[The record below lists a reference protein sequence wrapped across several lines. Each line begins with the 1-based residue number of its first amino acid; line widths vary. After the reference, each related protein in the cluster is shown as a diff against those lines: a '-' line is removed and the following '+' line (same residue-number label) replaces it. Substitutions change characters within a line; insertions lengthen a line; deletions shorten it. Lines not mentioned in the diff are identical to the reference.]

1 MQASRHNCLNL
12 IRLLTAFQVMFGHIL
27 LHLDVN
33 VPEGVSIIVW
43 MFRGVPIF
51 FGLSGF
57 LIWFSIGRTENW
69 KVYAK
74 KRFWRIYPE
83 LWIGVAVEAIV
94 LLLMYRITDVVKFVL
109 FLFGQATIFQFWT
122 PDSLRGYG
130 CGTPNGSL
138 WTICVTIQFYVIAW
152 GLYKF
157 LHGKSLRRW
166 IGTWLGV
173 LCLSK
178 FLELLLGRFASIII
192 NKLYGQTIIRYLW
205 LFVLGSFLA
214 EFYGTILPYLKKYWL
229 LLLGFS
235 GLIYLIGIDISVGY
249 GVIQSIFMFAGVLG
263 IAYRFPKLEIKRDIS
278 YGIYIFHMTVVN
290 VLIEQGMTGSL
301 MSVVVVVGVS
311 CVLAFVSS
319 EMVGNKR
326 MKKRNFGTEVYSR

>member
-1 MQASRHNCLNL
+1 MYSTRNNCLNL

-27 LHLDVN
+27 MHLKVDV
-33 VPEGVSIIVW
+33 PDAVSIIIW

-69 KVYAK
+69 WSYAK

-94 LLLMYRITDVVKFVL
+94 LLVMYRITDVVQFVL

-152 GLYKF
+152 GVYKF
-157 LHGKSLRRW
+157 LHGKSLKRW
-166 IGTWLGV
+166 IVTWLG
-173 LCLSK
+173 LLFTSK
-178 FLELLLGRFASIII
+178 LLEVLLGRFAPIII
-192 NKLYGQTIIRYLW
+192 NKLYDETIIRYVW
-205 LFVLGSFLA
+205 LFMLGSFLA
-214 EFYGTILPYLKKYWL
+214 EFSGIILPHLKKYWIL
-229 LLLGFS
+229 LLVIS
-235 GLIYLIGIDISVGY
+235 VLIYFVGLDINVGY
-249 GVIQSIFMFAGVLG
+249 GVVQSVFMFAGVLG
-263 IAYRFPKLEIKRDIS
+263 FAYRFPKLEIKRDIS

-290 VLIEQGMTGSL
+290 VLISKGMLGRPIT
-301 MSVVVVVGVS
+301 VVVVVVAT
-311 CVLAFVSS
+311 CALAFASS
-319 EMVGNKR
+319 KMVERSRKR
-326 MKKRNFGTEVYSR
+326 DIFRRYV